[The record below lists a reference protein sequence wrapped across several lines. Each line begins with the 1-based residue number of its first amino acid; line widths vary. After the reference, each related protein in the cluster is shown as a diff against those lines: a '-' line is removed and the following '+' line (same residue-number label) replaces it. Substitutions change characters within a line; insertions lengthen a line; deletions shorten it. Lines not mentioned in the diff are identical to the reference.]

1 MAEDVI
7 SGYPFQLLARCDFS
21 YDADGNLT
29 QIKNYNSNSVKFK
42 FEYNE
47 GQLYGLTDF
56 DGNGYLFGRAHWTNP
71 SPMRM
76 SIINYIYGNSPAYD
90 DYYRYDYVSFSAD
103 AKVSNVTYYDADGNK
118 LGERSVSRRFA
129 KGVQSGWYCCLQ
141 SA

>member
-56 DGNGYLFGRAHWTNP
+56 DGNGYLFGRAHWIK
-71 SPMRM
+71 SE
-76 SIINYIYGNSPAYD
+76 SYAD
-90 DYYRYDYVSFSAD
+90 VDY
-103 AKVSNVTYYDADGNK
+103 K
-118 LGERSVSRRFA
+118 LYLRE
-129 KGVQSGWYCCLQ
+129 QSGL
-141 SA
+141 